1 MKLQCIC
8 CTGIVAVPVCNYL
21 PSQSYFN
28 RAQLR
33 CSLRATSMASSKS
46 HGLLA
51 LQNLPRGTVETH
63 LIALYNI
70 TNAMLH
76 LINMITNVT
85 GLSMQLL
92 PVQLQ
97 LHRRLQEA
105 IPLLRRVLQQVWGG
119 FSLFPVDSSVSLIF
133 LVDWSVLHLETKSD
147 LTARGSDKSGQRLCK
162 ALPVVLHR

>member
-1 MKLQCIC
+1 M
-8 CTGIVAVPVCNYL
+8 
-21 PSQSYFN
+21 
-28 RAQLR
+28 
-33 CSLRATSMASSKS
+33 
-46 HGLLA
+46 
-51 LQNLPRGTVETH
+51 
-63 LIALYNI
+63 I
-70 TNAMLH
+70 TNAMLHLINMITNVMLH

-119 FSLFPVDSSVSLIF
+119 FSLFPVDWSVSLIF